1 MARPAGPSFHVER
14 DVLVVELALDLDDR
28 VPGPGIV
35 LADVFLG
42 IFDEQRIDVHDVAE
56 DLLVVRADTQR
67 AQRAGDDVDE
77 PPGEL
82 TERRAVAFAGELAG
96 EGGDSEIRPNRPTAL

>member
-1 MARPAGPSFHVER
+1 M
-14 DVLVVELALDLDDR
+14 
-28 VPGPGIV
+28 

-67 AQRAGDDVDE
+67 VQCAGDDVDE
-77 PPGEL
+77 PPGKL
-82 TERRAVAFAGELAG
+82 AERRAVAFAGELAG
-96 EGGDSEIRPNRPTAL
+96 DAGGDLGDPAEPADGVVACR